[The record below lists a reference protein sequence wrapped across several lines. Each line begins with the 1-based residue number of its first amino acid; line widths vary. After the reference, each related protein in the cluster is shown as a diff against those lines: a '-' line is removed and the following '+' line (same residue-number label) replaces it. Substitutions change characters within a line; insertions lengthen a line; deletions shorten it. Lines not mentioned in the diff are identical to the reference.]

1 MKSWLLVLALL
12 GGGEQEK
19 GVALYE
25 QGLYEEAIA
34 AFRRAEEADG
44 ASAELSYNLALALW
58 KSGQLDAAETEA
70 ERAATLSD
78 GRLSHLRDG
87 VLGNLR
93 FAAAKSKE
101 AEDPQGALAV
111 AEQAR
116 DHYLR
121 GSLAAK
127 DAPELARNL
136 ERSLRLID
144 ELRKKIDEQKKEEN
158 KDDKKGDD
166 KKDDQKQEEK
176 KDEKKDQDQQ
186 EQKKEDQQKQDEK
199 KDQQQGEEQKQGDQQ
214 QDKPQ
219 DGKGEEKPEPQP
231 QPQPQDG
238 DKKDQ
243 ERKPQPAENEQK
255 EGEAKPPSASQQ
267 AAPGEHDPNKQL
279 TPEQA
284 MQLQRELEK
293 FDAQLQKLRAMQRAQ
308 RPKVEK
314 DW

>member
-25 QGLYEEAIA
+25 QGQYEQAIA
-34 AFRRAEEADG
+34 AFRRAEAADG
-44 ASAELSYNLALALW
+44 PSAELSYNLALALW
-58 KSGQLDAAETEA
+58 KAGQLDEAETEA

-78 GRLSHLRDG
+78 GRLSYLRDG

-101 AEDPQGALAV
+101 AEDLQGALAA

-121 GSLAAK
+121 GSLATA

-136 ERSLRLID
+136 ERSLRLIE
-144 ELRKKIDEQKKEEN
+144 ELRKKIDEQKKEE
-158 KDDKKGDD
+158 KQ
-166 KKDDQKQEEK
+166 DDQKQDENDKNDEQK
-176 KDEKKDQDQQ
+176 DDEKGEPKDGQKNDD
-186 EQKKEDQQKQDEK
+186 EQQQKQD
-199 KDQQQGEEQKQGDQQ
+199 DQQKQGDQKQDQ
-214 QDKPQ
+214 QQQPSQ
-219 DGKGEEKPEPQP
+219 EGKSEEQPEPQP
-231 QPQPQDG
+231 KQGEEKQPEPQQQPTPD
-238 DKKDQ
+238 
-243 ERKPQPAENEQK
+243 EQQK
-255 EGEAKPPSASQQ
+255 GEQQPPSGAEQNAE
-267 AAPGEHDPNKQL
+267 AAPGEHDPSKEL
-279 TPEQA
+279 TPEQK
-284 MQLQRELEK
+284 MQLLRELEK
-293 FDAQLQKLRAMQRAQ
+293 FDQQLQKLRALQRAQ